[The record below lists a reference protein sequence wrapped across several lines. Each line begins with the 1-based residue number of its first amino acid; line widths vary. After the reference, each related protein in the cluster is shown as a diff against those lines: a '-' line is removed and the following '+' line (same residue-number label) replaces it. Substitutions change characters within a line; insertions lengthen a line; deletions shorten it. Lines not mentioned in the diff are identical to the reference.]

1 MTQLLFKT
9 IFCGFVA
16 IGCMIQLSAV
26 LDFSDAMVF
35 LISIPNI
42 IGLYL
47 YGPEIKRD
55 MQAYF
60 LKYSKR

>member
-1 MTQLLFKT
+1 
-9 IFCGFVA
+9 
-16 IGCMIQLSAV
+16 MIQLTAV

-35 LISIPNI
+35 LIAVPNI

-55 MQAYF
+55 LADYLNRF
-60 LKYSKR
+60 TSNR